1 MDEKKVSPAVKDIV
15 AMYNENEDA
24 EPPLSTKLKWGNG
37 NTTEVTC
44 SEAKL
49 KALLLYAFI
58 GK

>member
-1 MDEKKVSPAVKDIV
+1 MVSPAVKDIV